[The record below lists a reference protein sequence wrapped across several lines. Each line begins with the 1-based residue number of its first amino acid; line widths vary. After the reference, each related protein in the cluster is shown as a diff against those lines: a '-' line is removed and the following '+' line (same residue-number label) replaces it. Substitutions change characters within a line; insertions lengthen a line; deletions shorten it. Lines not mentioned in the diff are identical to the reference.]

1 MVTVVDGV
9 SHAKG
14 QPFEY
19 QKLSLPQMLDRT
31 VQQHKERTAIY
42 YYDQK
47 ISYKELQ
54 DLTRQVSGALKASE
68 VKKGD
73 RIGIMLPNCPQ
84 YVASFFGVLR
94 RGAIVIQINPM
105 YTKREL
111 DSILNDSGAEVLIVS
126 GDLYPRVEKMSFYSR
141 LKKVVI
147 VESGS
152 SVEKNHAN
160 AVSWESFL
168 NEAAPVP
175 DEPVDTEQDV
185 AVFQYTGGTTGRS
198 KGAMLTHQNLVVN
211 VQQIH
216 EHASGNP
223 LTEQDKILT
232 VIPLFHVYGMTCAMS
247 LGIFLGSSVILLPRF
262 EPLEVLQTIQ
272 KHRPSYFPGV
282 PTMYVA
288 LNAYPKAEQYGID
301 AIRIINSGSASLP
314 VELIQSFEKK
324 TGATMYEGYG
334 LSEASPTTHSTPRTG
349 QRKPGSVGV
358 PLPGT
363 EAKIVD
369 LETGTR
375 TLPIRETGELVI
387 RGPQVMKGYWNMPEE
402 TRQTIKN
409 GWLYTGDIARMDED
423 GYFYIVDR
431 KKDLI
436 IAGGYNIYPREIEE
450 VLYTHPAV
458 LEAAVVGVP
467 HPYRGE
473 TVKAY
478 LVLKPG
484 EKVTAQ
490 EIESFCRKNLAAFKV
505 PKQFEFRS
513 SLPKNA
519 VGKILRRVLRE
530 EAKKGDDS
538 H

>member
-19 QKLSLPQMLDRT
+19 QNLSLPQMLDRT

-175 DEPVDTEQDV
+175 DEPVDPEQDV

-513 SLPKNA
+513 FLPKNA
-519 VGKILRRVLRE
+519 VGKILRRVLRD

>member
-1 MVTVVDGV
+1 MET
-9 SHAKG
+9 
-14 QPFEY
+14 
-19 QKLSLPQMLDRT
+19 
-31 VQQHKERTAIY
+31 
-42 YYDQK
+42 
-47 ISYKELQ
+47 
-54 DLTRQVSGALKASE
+54 
-68 VKKGD
+68 
-73 RIGIMLPNCPQ
+73 
-84 YVASFFGVLR
+84 
-94 RGAIVIQINPM
+94 
-105 YTKREL
+105 
-111 DSILNDSGAEVLIVS
+111 ILNDSGAEVLIVS
-126 GDLYPRVEKMSFYSR
+126 SDLYPRVNQLKLCSR
-141 LKKVVI
+141 LKKVII
-147 VESGS
+147 VESDS
-152 SVEKNHAN
+152 FQVKKPLCHE
-160 AVSWESFL
+160 VSWKTFL
-168 NEAAPVP
+168 NEAVSVP
-175 DEPVDTEQDV
+175 DESVDPERDV

-216 EHASGNP
+216 AHASENP

-232 VIPLFHVYGMTCAMS
+232 VIPLFHVYGMTCAMN
-247 LGIFLGSSVILLPRF
+247 LGFFLGSSVILLPRF
-262 EPLEVLQTIQ
+262 EPLQVLQTIQ
-272 KHRPSYFPGV
+272 KHRPGYFPGV

-349 QRKPGSVGV
+349 KRKPGSVGV
-358 PLPGT
+358 PLPGI

-369 LETGTR
+369 LETGTQ
-375 TLPIRETGELVI
+375 TLPIGETGELVI

-402 TRQTIKN
+402 TRQTIRN
-409 GWLYTGDIARMDED
+409 GWLYTGDIARMDKD

-484 EKVTAQ
+484 EKGNAQ
-490 EIESFCRKNLAAFKV
+490 ELEAFCRNHLAPFKV

-513 SLPKNA
+513 FLPKNA
-519 VGKILRRVLRE
+519 VGKILRRVLRD
-530 EAKKGDDS
+530 EAKKEDDS